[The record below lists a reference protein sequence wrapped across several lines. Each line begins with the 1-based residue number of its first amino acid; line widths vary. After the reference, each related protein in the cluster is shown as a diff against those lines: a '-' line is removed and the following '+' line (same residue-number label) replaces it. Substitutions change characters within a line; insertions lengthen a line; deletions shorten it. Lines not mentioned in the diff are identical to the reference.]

1 MLLLGNGDLLVIS
14 DHGYHLAGFSMSNRR
29 YEVKNLFRR
38 EQTDRQ
44 ADKVFHGMDRR
55 IDIKNDFTFI
65 INFHL

>member
-14 DHGYHLAGFSMSNRR
+14 DYGYHLAGFSMSNSR
-29 YEVKNLFRR
+29 YEVKKLFRR

-55 IDIKNDFTFI
+55 IDIKNFTFI
-65 INFHL
+65 INIL